1 MSPDPYSSPSRFA
14 PVPAHQLARQ
24 LGAKLEG
31 DPARPIISPARLGT
45 ATADQVSFLAASA
58 ADSDIS
64 STCAG
69 AVVVDESCLAT
80 ARERMPDVVR
90 LVVDDAHAAFLE
102 ILALFH
108 PSPPRATC
116 GISERA
122 CVGDELAI
130 GEATNIHPGATIG
143 DRVTL
148 GDRCDV
154 HPGAVIGNDCQ
165 LGDDVV
171 IHPGTVIYSETTIG
185 NRVIVHANAV
195 IGADG
200 FGYRFT
206 PTDDT
211 PGGKFIKIQ
220 HYGSVLLED
229 DVEIGAGTTI
239 DRGMIDAT
247 VIGTGTKIDDQVMV
261 GHNCHIG
268 PHNAFASQV
277 GIAGSTSTGAYVRFG
292 GQVGVADHLTIG
304 TGASVGAKAAVARSI
319 PDGETQL
326 GYPAGPESEQLRIL
340 IAQKRL
346 PELLKTVKKLVKRID
361 QLEAQRENNPDS
373 QQPPQIDPQA
383 A

>member
-80 ARERMPDVVR
+80 ARERLPDEVR
-90 LVVDDAHAAFLE
+90 LVVADAHAAFLE

-171 IHPGTVIYSETTIG
+171 IHPGTVIYSETT
-185 NRVIVHANAV
+185 
-195 IGADG
+195 
-200 FGYRFT
+200 FT

-361 QLEAQRENNPDS
+361 QLEAQRDNNPDS

>member
-1 MSPDPYSSPSRFA
+1 MSPDLCSSPPRIA
-14 PVPAHQLARQ
+14 PVPTHQLARQ
-24 LGAKLEG
+24 LGATLEG
-31 DPARPIISPARLGT
+31 DPTRPIDSPARLAT
-45 ATADQVSFLAASA
+45 ATPDQVTFLAASA
-58 ADSDIS
+58 ADCDIS
-64 STCAG
+64 SSRAG
-69 AVVVDESCLAT
+69 AVVVDESCLAK
-80 ARERMPDVVR
+80 ARDRMPDVVR
-90 LVVDDAHAAFLE
+90 LVVDDAQTAFFE
-102 ILALFH
+102 ILSIFH
-108 PSPPRATC
+108 PPSPRTDI
-116 GISERA
+116 GVSERA
-122 CVGDELAI
+122 CVGDDLAV
-130 GEATNIHPGATIG
+130 GEATNIHPGATVG

-148 GDRCDV
+148 GARCDV
-154 HPGAVIGNDCQ
+154 HPGAVIGNDCR

-185 NRVIVHANAV
+185 HRVIIHANAV

-200 FGYRFT
+200 FGYRFAATDST
-206 PTDDT
+206 PE
-211 PGGKFIKIQ
+211 GEFIKIL
-220 HYGSVLLED
+220 HFGSVSLED
-229 DVEIGAGTTI
+229 DVEIGAGATI

-261 GHNCHIG
+261 GHNCRIG

-277 GIAGSTSTGAYVRFG
+277 GVAGSTTTGAYVRFG

-319 PDGETQL
+319 PAGETQL

-361 QLEAQRENNPDS
+361 QLEAELDSDRNS
-373 QQPPQIDPQA
+373 QQPQQINPHA

>member
-31 DPARPIISPARLGT
+31 DPSRPINSPARLGT

-102 ILALFH
+102 LLALFH

-122 CVGDELAI
+122 CVGDDLAV

-211 PGGKFIKIQ
+211 PGGKFIKIR

-229 DVEIGAGTTI
+229 DVEIGAGTT
-239 DRGMIDAT
+239 
-247 VIGTGTKIDDQVMV
+247 
-261 GHNCHIG
+261 
-268 PHNAFASQV
+268 
-277 GIAGSTSTGAYVRFG
+277 TGAYVRFG

-361 QLEAQRENNPDS
+361 QLEAERENDSDS